1 MPSDFRIVETLIF
14 SALSEGAF
22 GFFDL
27 RPYIINP
34 DVKVLWLVLSPNAQN
49 GNLTTLRTMIFTGS
63 RHHMSIAT
71 FQRRQLCYQL
81 GTPADKR
88 QFVVFS
94 KNTAGQAGRKVF
106 IDSALAPLFSQFV
119 NTQDAKSIQ
128 AILKIEQL
136 RAIAGGVTANTNVAT
151 PFEHMETFG
160 DLALYYQVH
169 NPAQGN
175 NAEAG
180 VYITDVK
187 LAANEGNSTAGLYV
201 SKSTRSRVSLDIID
215 NNIAE
220 TNTGVIASAQTSND
234 AAQKASKL
242 VGPDAWGSP
251 KDFNMFYIP
260 AVIHNEMGLWMTPDV
275 RALRPSKVAKHFADV
290 ITATQQQRTN
300 QTPIEWTIEGDSVK
314 ILQLALEHLP
324 STLNK
329 HAFKLIDPV
338 ADTVQ
343 IVNSLERK
351 GAKLGKDAVSFTGNK
366 RALAAASVSSKRS
379 QISRHQDSAAKALQK
394 ASATARDSL
403 ANYSASSVKVTSD
416 FMTYVRNLAGG
427 VAW

>member
-1 MPSDFRIVETLIF
+1 
-14 SALSEGAF
+14 
-22 GFFDL
+22 
-27 RPYIINP
+27 
-34 DVKVLWLVLSPNAQN
+34 
-49 GNLTTLRTMIFTGS
+49 MIFTGN
-63 RHHMSIAT
+63 RHRMSIAT

-187 LAANEGNSTAGLYV
+187 LAANENGDRSGLYA
-201 SKSTRSRVSLDIID
+201 SYEENMTSYIQ
-215 NNIAE
+215 NNVAE
-220 TNTGVIASAQTSND
+220 TNTGIMT
-234 AAQKASKL
+234 AAQSLRMASNTAKQ
-242 VGPDAWGSP
+242 VSGSDGWGQARS
-251 KDFNMFYIP
+251 FNLFYIP
-260 AVIHNEMGLWMTPDV
+260 AAIQNEMGLWMTPDL

-324 STLNK
+324 SNLNK
-329 HAFKLIDPV
+329 HGFKLINPV

-343 IVNSLERK
+343 IINALERK
-351 GAKLGKDAVSFTGNK
+351 GAKLDKDAVSFTGNK
-366 RALAAASVSSKRS
+366 RALAAASVSSKRTK
-379 QISRHQDSAAKALQK
+379 ISRHQDSAAKVLQK

-427 VAW
+427 AAW

>member
-1 MPSDFRIVETLIF
+1 
-14 SALSEGAF
+14 
-22 GFFDL
+22 
-27 RPYIINP
+27 
-34 DVKVLWLVLSPNAQN
+34 
-49 GNLTTLRTMIFTGS
+49 MIFTGN
-63 RHHMSIAT
+63 RHRMSIST

-187 LAANEGNSTAGLYV
+187 LAANEGGSTPGLYV
-201 SKSTRSRVSLDIID
+201 SKSTRSRVSLDIVN

-220 TNTGVIASAQTSND
+220 TNTGVIASAQTSSD

-275 RALRPSKVAKHFADV
+275 RAFRPSQAAKNFAEV
-290 ITATQQQRTN
+290 ITSTQQQRTN
-300 QTPIEWTIEGDSVK
+300 QTPVEWTIEGDSVK

-324 STLNK
+324 SNLNK
-329 HAFKLIDPV
+329 HGFKLIDPV

-343 IVNSLERK
+343 IINALERK
-351 GAKLGKDAVSFTGNK
+351 GAKLDKDAVSFTGNK
-366 RALAAASVSSKRS
+366 RALAAASVSSKRTT
-379 QISRHQDSAAKALQK
+379 ISRHQGSAAKALQK

>member
-1 MPSDFRIVETLIF
+1 
-14 SALSEGAF
+14 
-22 GFFDL
+22 
-27 RPYIINP
+27 
-34 DVKVLWLVLSPNAQN
+34 
-49 GNLTTLRTMIFTGS
+49 MIFTGN
-63 RHHMSIAT
+63 RHRMSIST

-187 LAANEGNSTAGLYV
+187 LAANENGDRSGLYA
-201 SKSTRSRVSLDIID
+201 SYEENITSYIQ
-215 NNIAE
+215 NNVAE
-220 TNTGVIASAQTSND
+220 TNTGIMT
-234 AAQKASKL
+234 AAQSLRMASNTAKQ
-242 VGPDAWGSP
+242 VSGSDGWGQTRS
-251 KDFNMFYIP
+251 FNLFYIP
-260 AVIHNEMGLWMTPDV
+260 AAIQNEMGLWMTPDL
-275 RALRPSKVAKHFADV
+275 RALRPSTVAKHFADV

-300 QTPIEWTIEGDSVK
+300 QAPIEWTIEGDSVK

-343 IVNSLERK
+343 IINALERK
-351 GAKLGKDAVSFTGNK
+351 GAKLDKDAVSFTGNK
-366 RALAAASVSSKRS
+366 RALAAASVSSKRTT
-379 QISRHQDSAAKALQK
+379 ISRHQGSAAKALQQ

>member
-1 MPSDFRIVETLIF
+1 
-14 SALSEGAF
+14 
-22 GFFDL
+22 
-27 RPYIINP
+27 
-34 DVKVLWLVLSPNAQN
+34 
-49 GNLTTLRTMIFTGS
+49 
-63 RHHMSIAT
+63 MSIST

-187 LAANEGNSTAGLYV
+187 LAANEGNSPAGLYI
-201 SKSTRSRVSLDIID
+201 SKQQGAKVFSSAVK
-215 NNIAE
+215 NNVAE
-220 TNTGVIASAQTSND
+220 TEIGTMNAAQTQND
-234 AAQKASKL
+234 AAGKAAKTA
-242 VGPDAWGSP
+242 GNDGWGNP
-251 KDFNMFYIP
+251 KNFNMFYIP
-260 AVIHNEMGLWMTPDV
+260 TAIHNEMGLWMTPDV

-300 QTPIEWTIEGDSVK
+300 QAPIEWTIEGDSVK

-343 IVNSLERK
+343 IINALERK
-351 GAKLGKDAVSFTGNK
+351 GAKLDKDAVSFTGNK

>member
-27 RPYIINP
+27 RSFIIDP

-49 GNLTTLRTMIFTGS
+49 GNLTALRTMIFTGS

-187 LAANEGNSTAGLYV
+187 LAANEGNSAAGLYV
-201 SKSTRSRVSLDIID
+201 SKQQGAKTFSSAVK
-215 NNIAE
+215 NNVAE
-220 TNTGVIASAQTSND
+220 TEVGTMNAAQTQND
-234 AAQKASKL
+234 AARKAAQTA
-242 VGPDAWGSP
+242 GNDGWGNP

-260 AVIHNEMGLWMTPDV
+260 AAIHNEMGLWMTPDV

-324 STLNK
+324 SNLNK
-329 HAFKLIDPV
+329 HGFKLIDPV

-343 IVNSLERK
+343 IINALERK
-351 GAKLGKDAVSFTGNK
+351 GAKLDKDVVSFTDNK

-379 QISRHQDSAAKALQK
+379 QISRHQDSAAKTLQK

>member
-1 MPSDFRIVETLIF
+1 M
-14 SALSEGAF
+14 SEGAV

-27 RPYIINP
+27 CALSSSAIILIGSGT
-34 DVKVLWLVLSPNAQN
+34 KTLWLVLSPNAQN
-49 GNLTTLRTMIFTGS
+49 GNLTKLGTMIFTGN
-63 RHHMSIAT
+63 RHHMSIST

-187 LAANEGNSTAGLYV
+187 LAASEGHEPSGLYH
-201 SKSTRSRVSLDIID
+201 SQSTGRQTKRSFVKNDV
-215 NNIAE
+215 AE
-220 TNTGVIASAQTSND
+220 AKTGVVGAAQSVEKAADIASNQAGND
-234 AAQKASKL
+234 
-242 VGPDAWGSP
+242 GWGG
-251 KDFNMFYIP
+251 KNDFNLFYVP
-260 AVIHNEMGLWMTPDV
+260 SVIQNEMGLWMTPDV
-275 RALRPSKVAKHFADV
+275 RALRPNEVAEKFANV

-300 QTPIEWTIEGDSVK
+300 QAPIEWTIEGDSVK

-343 IVNSLERK
+343 IINALERK
-351 GAKLGKDAVSFTGNK
+351 GAKLDKDAVSFTGNK

-379 QISRHQDSAAKALQK
+379 QISRHQDSAAKTLQK

-403 ANYSASSVKVTSD
+403 ANYSANSVKVTSD